1 MGTLVVE
8 IVVLFVLIL
17 LNGLLAMS
25 ELAVVSARKARL
37 QQMAEDGA
45 RGAQTALNLA
55 ASPGQ
60 FLSTVQVGI
69 TLVGIFAGALG
80 GATLAH
86 ALATQF
92 AKIPFLI
99 SYAEP
104 LGFGIVVVTITY
116 LSLVIGELVPKRL
129 ALRNAEGVATRV
141 APLLAQLARLTQPVV
156 RVLNVSTEA
165 VLRLLRL
172 QPSSEPSVSE
182 EEVRLMLSEAT
193 EQGIFEPIEEVI
205 VDQVFRLADRKVG
218 ALITPRT
225 DMEWLDIN
233 DSPDELRTHITEGG
247 RSRYPVADG
256 QLDQILGVVLAK
268 DLLAQSLAGQPLD
281 LNSIMRPALFVPET
295 MPALLVV
302 ERFKQTHS
310 KLALVIDEYGGV
322 EGLVT
327 VDDILGG
334 IVGDIPEPDDMV
346 NPEVVQRGDGSWLVD
361 GMYDI
366 DAFQSTFDVD
376 TLPEATEGYYQTVGG
391 FVMAG
396 LGRVPQAGDSYE
408 WAGLLFEVMD
418 MDGRRVDKVL
428 VTRTE
433 EQDTLSD
440 EDQA

>member
-1 MGTLVVE
+1 MGTIIVE
-8 IVVLFVLIL
+8 VAVLFFLIL
-17 LNGLLAMS
+17 LNGVLAMS
-25 ELAVVSARKARL
+25 ELAVVSARRARL
-37 QQMAEDGA
+37 QQMAEAGT

-55 ASPGQ
+55 SSPGQ

-80 GATLAH
+80 GATVAQVLAEQFARVP
-86 ALATQF
+86 ALA
-92 AKIPFLI
+92 
-99 SYAEP
+99 SYAQP
-104 LGFGIVVVTITY
+104 LAFGIVVVIITY

-129 ALRNAEGVATRV
+129 ALHNAEGVAARV
-141 APLLAQLARLTQPVV
+141 APLLALLAKVTQPVV
-156 RVLNVSTEA
+156 RVLSVSTEA

-172 QPSSEPSVSE
+172 QPNDEPSVSE
-182 EEVRLMLSEAT
+182 EEVRLMLAEAT

-233 DSPDELRTHITEGG
+233 GSPEELRERIVAGG

-256 QLDQILGVVLAK
+256 RLDQILGVVLAK
-268 DLLAQSLAGQPLD
+268 DLLAQSLAGKPLD
-281 LNSIMRPALFVPET
+281 LASIMRPALFVPET
-295 MPALLVV
+295 MPALRVI

-322 EGLVT
+322 EGLIT
-327 VDDILGG
+327 VDDVLGG
-334 IVGDIPEPDDMV
+334 IVGDIPEPDDLV
-346 NPEVVQRGDGSWLVD
+346 NPEVVQRSDGSWLVD

-366 DAFQSTFDVD
+366 DDFQDTFEVA

-396 LGRVPQAGDSYE
+396 LGRVPQTGDVYE
-408 WAGLLFEVMD
+408 WGGLQFEVMD
-418 MDGRRVDKVL
+418 MDGRRVDKLLVKRVEEP
-428 VTRTE
+428 VTRA
-433 EQDTLSD
+433 DSD
-440 EDQA
+440 NG